1 MLDGLGWIATAIFA
15 LSYLVKTTK
24 AMRRVQAF
32 AALLWVGYGVW
43 MNARPIIVANLIVA
57 ALAMY
62 SDWKDTRDS
71 LQTIAEQKNEL

>member
-24 AMRRVQAF
+24 SMRRVQAF
-32 AALLWVGYGVW
+32 AALLWVGYGVL

-62 SDWKDTRDS
+62 SDWKGTRDS
-71 LQTIAEQKNEL
+71 LQTIAEQESEL